1 MTHAG
6 LGAAGGNLTR
16 LLCFSCRRLSK
27 RGKDDSSTDPRG
39 GVDNVA
45 FEMDPPKTPLHAK
58 LSKRTDSKKSSKSF
72 SFKRN
77 SHHLEVPQGGFD
89 SPSGAGKSG
98 LERTDSKMSTAS
110 SMSASSF
117 PDHPSFQ
124 EQFRRV
130 RQARRDSA
138 QSTASS
144 ASSGCG
150 ASGLSRA
157 GSSRGSGHFLHVP
170 VESCPSG
177 GLHAPLEKRDSRTSN
192 IIVFHTQDARG
203 QLTR

>member
-1 MTHAG
+1 M
-6 LGAAGGNLTR
+6 
-16 LLCFSCRRLSK
+16 
-27 RGKDDSSTDPRG
+27 
-39 GVDNVA
+39 A

-58 LSKRTDSKKSSKSF
+58 MSKRTDSKKSSKSF

-77 SHHLEVPQGGFD
+77 SHHLEVPQASFD
-89 SPSGAGKSG
+89 APMGAAGKSA
-98 LERTDSKMSTAS
+98 LERTDSKMSTGS
-110 SMSASSF
+110 HNSASSF
-117 PDHPSFQ
+117 PAPDGEHPSFQ
-124 EQFRRV
+124 EQFRRI

-144 ASSGCG
+144 ASSGVGG
-150 ASGLSRA
+150 ASALSRA
-157 GSSRGSGHFLHVP
+157 GSSRGSGHFLNVP

-177 GLHAPLEKRDSRTSN
+177 GLGLHAPLEKRDSRTSN